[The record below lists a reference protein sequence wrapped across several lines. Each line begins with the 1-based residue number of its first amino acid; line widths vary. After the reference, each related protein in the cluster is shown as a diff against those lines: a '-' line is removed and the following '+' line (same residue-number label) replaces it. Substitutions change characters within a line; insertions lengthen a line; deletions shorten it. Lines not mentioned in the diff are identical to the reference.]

1 MSLPP
6 QIKNDDGWITLDTML
21 KFKRLA
27 SISSDKAVI
36 AAALRNS
43 TPSFIEVFI
52 IDTSSS
58 WSEMKRV
65 QIFIVL
71 SYWQCFC
78 MAFFLVLFYLQG
90 YSRILLCDF
99 YVV

>member
-1 MSLPP
+1 MFILTIMLLKTKKKKILPLLQCKLNVLVSLLTIMSLSP

-52 IDTSSS
+52 ID
-58 WSEMKRV
+58 M
-65 QIFIVL
+65 
-71 SYWQCFC
+71 
-78 MAFFLVLFYLQG
+78 
-90 YSRILLCDF
+90 
-99 YVV
+99 